1 MLIKKVGA
9 FSLAKILVIIY
20 GFLGFLVGLIFSFVS
35 MIGAIVGAK
44 FADSPEPFFGMIFGV
59 GAIILFPV
67 VYGTLGFVGGLIISG
82 IYNIA
87 AKWTGGIEIEV
98 VEKPVIS
105 AE

>member
-1 MLIKKVGA
+1 MKDTPRR
-9 FSLAKILVIIY
+9 KIFDLHPNIF
-20 GFLGFLVGLIFSFVS
+20 FLGLVSLLTDTSS
-35 MIGAIVGAK
+35 
-44 FADSPEPFFGMIFGV
+44 EMIFT
-59 GAIILFPV
+59 IMPLFIV
-67 VYGTLGFVGGLIISG
+67 NVLGSSALIVGFVGGLIISG